1 MFPRKSALHRG
12 REPSIKEL
20 ALLIVVSVNDIP
32 LSNRLASENG
42 NDQDE
47 WPLPCFK
54 TAFSKTMISQD
65 LLKGVHLLK
74 QYTKR
79 FHSVQAG
86 LSTMKK
92 YTKNSKVMF
101 AFYFLFE
108 G

>member
-1 MFPRKSALHRG
+1 MFLRKSALHEG

-20 ALLIVVSVNDIP
+20 ALLSVVSMNAIP
-32 LSNRLASENG
+32 LSNRLASDNG

-79 FHSVQAG
+79 LHSVQTE
-86 LSTMKK
+86 LSKMKK
-92 YTKNSKVMF
+92 YEKNIKAMF